1 MPSDVHS
8 ASPDASYPVSEI
20 PSRRGQS
27 DEADAELS
35 IGTAAFRFVAMLV
48 VTLASAVAM
57 SGFEPM
63 QLATVVGLL

>member
-1 MPSDVHS
+1 MPSDVYSAHS
-8 ASPDASYPVSEI
+8 SVSHPVSEI
-20 PSRRGQS
+20 PQRHEQS
-27 DEADAELS
+27 DDGDAELS